1 MDKESYPDGHQNGN
15 NGKPERRFC
24 CFQRKLKEIKK
35 AYDSL
40 NFLGCD
46 MTGNVTFVTTYRKPT
61 LELSTVHILPSFYGL
76 KIDF

>member
-1 MDKESYPDGHQNGN
+1 MAIMVN
-15 NGKPERRFC
+15 
-24 CFQRKLKEIKK
+24 LKEDFVVFKENLRK
-35 AYDSL
+35 AYDSV

-61 LELSTVHILPSFYGL
+61 LELSTVHILPIFYGL

>member
-1 MDKESYPDGHQNGN
+1 
-15 NGKPERRFC
+15 
-24 CFQRKLKEIKK
+24 
-35 AYDSL
+35 
-40 NFLGCD
+40 

>member
-15 NGKPERRFC
+15 NGKPEKRFC
-24 CFQRKLKEIKK
+24 FKRKIKK
-35 AYDSL
+35 AYDSV

-61 LELSTVHILPSFYGL
+61 LELSTVHILPNFSGL